1 MAYMK
6 TGRVRETRTRTK
18 VLLGALLAVLLLV
31 LAAVL
36 FVTRNPRAAAQL
48 VLSDADYASYVVLH
62 NVQEKGKA
70 YRPYL
75 ARLTENRAYS
85 AEGAVSIELSKDMQ
99 DLVGSDDVLAA
110 AERYTNKCYF
120 TDDLQMQGLHF
131 SNELN
136 INDNRQAIFTH
147 DFAFLNSGA
156 YGMVPQY
163 GYGWTKLFGGDTQK
177 SDAALRRQRVM
188 YATLSSD
195 NETVRKALSHAAK
208 AGYKAVRKDL
218 DVTID
223 KDMTLDFQDKH
234 ATGTRVNIVVDRHDA
249 EVFLNAF
256 FEDFADR
263 KGLREAVNEG
273 LDTEDGFG
281 SDGTFREFLD
291 NLQKSLLDSLVDTA
305 VRSMSVD
312 LLVDQQNNVNAMD
325 ALVKR
330 KDGDIIVNA
339 MLKDDKDRGP
349 AFHLRSGGETRLKFN
364 VEKSSKKSG
373 KVDFALGSFENSLSY
388 NNFQTGDGLIFGDF
402 DFAPTKVSWSKDLGA
417 FGLHVSLT
425 PVAVAANADADAPAA
440 FHALVQTGFSTLGTA
455 TIEADVKD
463 AEYKGM
469 LTEDDIIIHSEYKD
483 KEKAARR
490 IQYWLVDLP
499 EADSSYKNALWSIA
513 QILVNEFEEEADAAK
528 EAQKT
533 ANETLGAGATR
544 RTS

>member
-18 VLLGALLAVLLLV
+18 VLLGALLAVLLLA

-36 FVTRNPRAAAQL
+36 FVTRNPRAAAQM
-48 VLSDADYASYVVLH
+48 VLSDADYASYVLLH
-62 NVQEKGKA
+62 NVQEKGEA

-75 ARLTENRAYS
+75 ARLTENHAYS
-85 AEGAVSIELSKDMQ
+85 AEGAVAIDLSKDMQ
-99 DLVGSDDVLAA
+99 DLVGSEDMLATA
-110 AERYTNKCYF
+110 GRYMDKCYF
-120 TDDLQMQGLHF
+120 TDDLQMRGLHF

-136 INDNRQAIFTH
+136 INDNRQTLFTH
-147 DFAFLNSGA
+147 AVAFLDSGVYA
-156 YGMVPQY
+156 TVPQY
-163 GYGWTKLFGGDTQK
+163 GYGWTKLFGGDAQK
-177 SDAALRRQRVM
+177 SDAELRRQRVM

-208 AGYKAVRKDL
+208 AGYKAVKKDL

-234 ATGTRVNIVVDRHDA
+234 ATGDRVNIVVDRHDA

-256 FEDFADR
+256 FEDFKGR
-263 KGLREAVNEG
+263 KNLREAVNEG

-281 SDGTFREFLD
+281 SDETFAAFLD
-291 NLQKSLLDSLVDTA
+291 NLEKSLLDSLVSTG

-312 LLVDQQNNVNAMD
+312 LLVDQKNNVNAMD
-325 ALVKR
+325 TLVKR
-330 KDGDIIVNA
+330 KAGDIIVNA
-339 MLKDDKDRGP
+339 MLKDDKGRGP

-364 VEKSSKKSG
+364 VEKSSKTSG
-373 KVDFALGSFENSLSY
+373 KVDFALGSFENAMSY
-388 NNFQTGDGLIFGDF
+388 NNFQTADGLIFGDF
-402 DFAPTKVSWSKDLGA
+402 DFAPAKVSWSKDLGA
-417 FGLHVSLT
+417 FGLHVVLT
-425 PVAVAANADADAPAA
+425 PVEVAVNADADVPAA

-469 LTEDDIIIHSEYKD
+469 LTEDDIVLHPEYKD

-499 EADSSYKNALWSIA
+499 DADPSYKNALWNIA
-513 QILVNEFEEEADAAK
+513 QILVDELEEEADAAQ

-544 RTS
+544 STS